1 MVSKFVIKLILFQL
15 RKTFDANDTIL
26 SKFKNVNFAMT
37 ECFYDNLLTL
47 EAMNAFESI
56 TKT

>member
-56 TKT
+56 T